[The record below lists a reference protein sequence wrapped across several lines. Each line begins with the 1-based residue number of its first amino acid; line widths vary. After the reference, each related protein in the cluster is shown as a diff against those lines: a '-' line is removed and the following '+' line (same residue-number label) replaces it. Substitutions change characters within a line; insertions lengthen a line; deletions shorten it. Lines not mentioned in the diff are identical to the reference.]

1 MDETARLGDL
11 GAPAPA
17 ATTPAT
23 GPRWGVFTVLC
34 LAYFVTT
41 TGEQMLSPLF
51 PTVSDD
57 LGLSVTQGGIAFAV
71 LTGSI
76 AITNLFGGA
85 GLRRFAPVT
94 LVRLA
99 CIAGVVGSVVNAVSN
114 TYATLLLGQA
124 LLGRGRIAID
134 FADLADLERIY
145 RRMTGE

>member
-11 GAPAPA
+11 S
-17 ATTPAT
+17 TPSASVPT
-23 GPRWGVFTVLC
+23 RADGPHWGVFGVLC

-94 LVRLA
+94 LVRCA
-99 CIAGVVGSVVNAVSN
+99 CVAGVSGSVVNGVAN
-114 TYATLLLGQA
+114 TYAMDQKTCPVPNSANNIGIPLL
-124 LLGRGRIAID
+124 
-134 FADLADLERIY
+134 
-145 RRMTGE
+145 

>member
-1 MDETARLGDL
+1 MDETAHLGDL
-11 GAPAPA
+11 GAPA
-17 ATTPAT
+17 ATAT
-23 GPRWGVFTVLC
+23 VRAGGPHWGVFAILC

-85 GLRRFAPVT
+85 GLRRFAPAV

-99 CIAGVVGSVVNAVSN
+99 CLAGVAGSVA
-114 TYATLLLGQA
+114 
-124 LLGRGRIAID
+124 
-134 FADLADLERIY
+134 
-145 RRMTGE
+145 

>member
-11 GAPAPA
+11 S
-17 ATTPAT
+17 TPSASVPT
-23 GPRWGVFTVLC
+23 RADGPHWGVFGVLC

-76 AITNLFGGA
+76 AITSARPHDHRSWLSLMISRA
-85 GLRRFAPVT
+85 WRSKRFAART
-94 LVRLA
+94 YIAAMNQAMKNCERAKRYARLTGPRTRFS
-99 CIAGVVGSVVNAVSN
+99 IS
-114 TYATLLLGQA
+114 
-124 LLGRGRIAID
+124 GRA
-134 FADLADLERIY
+134 
-145 RRMTGE
+145 